1 MAERLGPFLRPS
13 GMTLRALTI
22 LLAVLSLTAGCGNE
36 DPVADDGDGQFASA
50 PACPSTSDGT
60 ADVARADLDG
70 DGTPDT
76 IAYHPSTG
84 SCGPYLS
91 AAVSAEET
99 TTTLDDDLAVE
110 SDGSFAV
117 RIPGRSGDIAVLRQE
132 HPRGGFQI
140 VLVAW
145 SAGAGLS
152 TLTVDDHPVFPFVA
166 TDTEST
172 PLTAR
177 CVEGGIEIT
186 QARRHAPIGV
196 VPAWDV
202 ERTTYVVNGTSA
214 TAGPAQEVAD
224 NVLDQQLG
232 AKYADLVHHRL
243 FENCR
248 VGS

>member
-1 MAERLGPFLRPS
+1 MAERLGPCLRPS
-13 GMTLRALTI
+13 GMTLRVLAI
-22 LLAVLSLTAGCGNE
+22 LLAVVSLAAGCG
-36 DPVADDGDGQFASA
+36 DDHPVADDGDGQFASA
-50 PACPSTSDGT
+50 PACASTSAGT

-76 IAYHPSTG
+76 IAFHPSTG
-84 SCGPYLS
+84 SCGPFLS
-91 AAVSAEET
+91 AAVNGKES
-99 TTTLDDDLAVE
+99 TTTLDDELAVGP
-110 SDGSFAV
+110 DGSFAV

-152 TLTVDDHPVFPFVA
+152 TLNVDERPLFPFVA
-166 TDTEST
+166 TDVEST

-177 CVEGGIEIT
+177 CVEGGVEII
-186 QARRHAPIGV
+186 QARRHEPIGV

-202 ERTTYVVNGTSA
+202 ERTTYTVNGT
-214 TAGPAQEVAD
+214 TVTRGGTTQVAD
-224 NVLDQQLG
+224 NVLDKQLR
-232 AKYADLVHHRL
+232 ARYADLVHHRL

-248 VGS
+248 AAP